1 MDNKDSIL
9 QSLIELAEKLSVK
22 VIFKNL
28 QDEEFIIRGGMCSVK
43 GETLILIDSRSSFE
57 EQIKIFCRELK
68 KFNLD
73 NIFISPLLREIL
85 EDNHEPF

>member
-1 MDNKDSIL
+1 MDNKDLIL

>member
-1 MDNKDSIL
+1 MENKDSIL
-9 QSLIELAEKLSVK
+9 QSLIEIAEKLSVK
-22 VIFKNL
+22 VIFKDL
-28 QDEEFIIRGGMCSVK
+28 KDEEFIIRGGMCSVK

>member
-1 MDNKDSIL
+1 MDNKDLIL

-73 NIFISPLLREIL
+73 NIFISPLLRKIL

>member
-28 QDEEFIIRGGMCSVK
+28 QDEEFIIHGGMCSVK

-57 EQIKIFCRELK
+57 EQIKILCRELK
-68 KFNLD
+68 KFTLD
-73 NIFISPLLREIL
+73 NIFISPILREIL

>member
-1 MDNKDSIL
+1 VDNKDSIL

>member
-1 MDNKDSIL
+1 VDNKDSIL

-57 EQIKIFCRELK
+57 ERIKIFCRELK

>member
-73 NIFISPLLREIL
+73 NIFISPLLRKIL
-85 EDNHEPF
+85 